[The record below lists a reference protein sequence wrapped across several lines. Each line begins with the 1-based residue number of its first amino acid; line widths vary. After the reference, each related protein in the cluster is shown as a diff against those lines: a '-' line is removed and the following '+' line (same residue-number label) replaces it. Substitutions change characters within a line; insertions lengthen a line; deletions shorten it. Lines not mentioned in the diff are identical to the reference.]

1 MTFSPA
7 RLLVVGWCVSVAGA
21 AGVRIWNAVFG
32 PLFYGYD
39 AWGHISY
46 VFFLDM
52 YRAIPHADQGWSY
65 FHPPLHYL
73 FGWALMQL
81 GNPKALVVGISLLG
95 AAASL
100 GVAALAIRPIR
111 QALPDRPGLALLGF
125 TAVAY
130 LPVHVYVSPMPG
142 NEMTAAFFAAAA
154 FAAHLRNESRD
165 EPTLQ
170 GDVFTGVLAGLA
182 MLAKFTDVIACL
194 AIGALTMLR
203 WLRSGDVRGRLSR
216 IALRALAIGVPLLLI
231 AAPNYGRNLSEFG
244 TPFVTSAAVHEVA
257 RIQSEQPPGERGVLD
272 FVRVPLEVFDDS
284 LPTAPHMLHA
294 VWPTTYLNVWFDTFR
309 ESQLPFPRD
318 LIPDPFIHRM
328 TILFGILGVVP
339 TLLALYGA
347 GLSARRALRDPGNC
361 VELGMLLL
369 AAGTLSAFVLF
380 ATLIPTWAAL
390 KASYLLNL
398 SLPFAFFTARGAQS
412 LASRNSWVGELPAFS
427 IGSVAIAVVLVFSSG
442 LIIRRDFD
450 SEQMASVMA
459 QFGNF
464 GPTRNVY
471 RLDAFQR
478 SDVEAR
484 AAVELFDGKAAEA
497 SRFYARAAAMPLRD
511 PTQRVYFQNRRGVA
525 AALAGAPE
533 RARMHFDEALGG
545 KPKLQ
550 EALVNRGALSAHR
563 GDFAAAAADL
573 RAALELDPKLP
584 AAWMNLAV
592 LFARQGSE
600 QQAADARERAAEARA
615 EPPRGFP
622 YGVGNGYLYDN
633 GAGQRFMLVLSDD
646 SGSLALYR
654 PARSHHPQR

>member
-1 MTFSPA
+1 MRSSPA
-7 RLLVVGWCVSVAGA
+7 RLLVVGWCASVAGA
-21 AGVRIWNAVFG
+21 VGVRAWNAVFG

-81 GNPKALVVGISLLG
+81 DNPKALVVGISLLG
-95 AAASL
+95 GAASL

-111 QALPDRPGLALLGF
+111 QALPEHPRLALLGF

-154 FAAHLRNESRD
+154 FAAHLRNESRV
-165 EPTLQ
+165 EPTLT
-170 GDVFTGVLAGLA
+170 GDVLTGVLAGLA

-194 AIGALTMLR
+194 AIAALSGLR
-203 WLRSGDVRGRLSR
+203 WLRSGDRRGRLSR
-216 IALRALAIGVPLLLI
+216 LAVRALAVGVPLLLI
-231 AAPNYGRNLSEFG
+231 AAPNYGRNLAEFG
-244 TPFVTSAAVHEVA
+244 TPFMTSAAVHEVA
-257 RIQSEQPPGERGVLD
+257 RIQAEQPPGERGVLD
-272 FVRVPLEVFDDS
+272 FVRFPIDVFNDS
-284 LPTAPHMLHA
+284 LPTSPHMLHA

-309 ESQLPFPRD
+309 ESQLPFARD

-328 TILFGILGVVP
+328 TILFGILGLVP
-339 TLLALYGA
+339 TLVALYGA
-347 GLSARRALRDPGNC
+347 GLSARRALRDPADC
-361 VELGMLLL
+361 LDLGMLLL
-369 AAGTLSAFVLF
+369 AVGTVSAFVLF
-380 ATLIPTWAAL
+380 AALVPTWAAL

-398 SLPFAFFTARGAQS
+398 SLPFAFFTARGAQA
-412 LASRNSWVGELPAFS
+412 LAARNAPLGVLPGASVGLA
-427 IGSVAIAVVLVFSSG
+427 AIAVVLAFSSG

-450 SEQMASVMA
+450 SEQMVSVMA

-464 GPTRNVY
+464 APTRNVY

-484 AAVELFDGKAAEA
+484 AAVELFDGQAGVA

-511 PTQRVYFQNRRGVA
+511 PSQRVYFENRRGVA
-525 AALAGAPE
+525 AALAGARD
-533 RARMHFDEALGG
+533 RAWRHFDEALGE
-545 KPKLQ
+545 KPDLQ
-550 EALVNRGALSAHR
+550 EALVNRGALSARR
-563 GDFAAAAADL
+563 GDLAAAAADM
-573 RAALELDPKLP
+573 RAALDIDPALP
-584 AAWMNLAV
+584 PAWMNLAV
-592 LFARQGSE
+592 ILARQGRE
-600 QQAADARERAAEARA
+600 PQAVEARRHAAETRAAA
-615 EPPRGFP
+615 PRGFP

-646 SGSLALYR
+646 TASLALYR
-654 PARSHHPQR
+654 PPRSHLPRR